1 MQLTWLKECLSS
13 RTGLWYLL
21 LGPLFRTSG
30 AVLAKCLLELAMLPL
45 CGNGALLRS
54 GWSMSKEEP
63 YTIHNRN
70 PFLQNSS
77 KTEILPM
84 LISRWSGL
92 RWLRIGQKW
101 EKNKLFAYYYG
112 IWQRATWLESHLC
125 FNPPHLS
132 YLDCIKERESGWR
145 GASLLSDGTACQFG
159 QETVFCPC
167 EFFHSLQQ
175 QQDKTIAKLQLQLH
189 SDIQNFSS
197 FSLAFGPN
205 SRRHLIISNLFRI
218 YLNKYFYAK

>member
-92 RWLRIGQKW
+92 RWLRIGQKR
-101 EKNKLFAYYYG
+101 EK
-112 IWQRATWLESHLC
+112 
-125 FNPPHLS
+125 
-132 YLDCIKERESGWR
+132 
-145 GASLLSDGTACQFG
+145 
-159 QETVFCPC
+159 
-167 EFFHSLQQ
+167 
-175 QQDKTIAKLQLQLH
+175 KT
-189 SDIQNFSS
+189 S
-197 FSLAFGPN
+197 FSLIIMAYGKGQLGLNP
-205 SRRHLIISNLFRI
+205 SCASIHHIYHILTASKRGGRGGEGHLCYRMVPLANLAKRQFSVRVNFSTHCNNNKRKQLQSSSYNCTLTFKTFLVFLWLTVRI
-218 YLNKYFYAK
+218 LDDT